1 MYVNCHSFFSL
12 NYGVLSPENL
22 VIEANRR
29 GVSRLALTDINN
41 TSGVHSFAR
50 SCQKMH
56 IEAVV
61 GIEFRNGTD
70 LCYVGLARDLNGFE
84 NLNRFLSRHLA
95 EKSAFPQRAP
105 GLEAVEWIYPLACMP
120 SGKPA
125 ASEWLGIPPS
135 LCRQWKYRA
144 VNQRIPKDWERK
156 SIAFQSV
163 VFTDRPGFD
172 LHRLLCSIDQ
182 NTLLSKLD
190 RATHAGLDDDFPAPE
205 DLLRRYS
212 DAPELIFR
220 AEMLLEKCA
229 YPFQFHKPRNRR
241 CFSGSPEEDYEL
253 LHRLSGEGLLYRYG
267 AGNAE
272 AEKRVES
279 ELEVIGKLG
288 FTGYFLITWD
298 IIRHARSKGYFHVGR
313 GSGANSIVAYC
324 LGITDVDPI
333 ELDLYFERFI
343 NIHRSSPPDFDIDFS
358 WDEREEIQSYIF
370 RKYTEEYTAMLGTYV
385 TYQASSVRRELG
397 KVFGLPKHEIDQIA
411 DDPASFQ
418 NTRIMGWINRFEQVM
433 KDMPR
438 HLSIHAGGIL
448 ISEESIFQTGALHY
462 PPKGF
467 GTTQFDMYEA
477 EEIGFA
483 KFDILSQRGLGHIK
497 EAVEIIYENQGITL
511 DIHAVHRFKT
521 DENVRRQLRSAETLG
536 CFYIESPG
544 MRQLL
549 SKLRCDDYLTLVAA
563 SSIIRPGVA
572 KSGMMREYIYRF
584 HHPDS
589 FEYVHPVMK
598 ELLRET
604 YGIMV
609 YQEDVIKVAHHFAGL
624 SAADSDVL
632 RRGMSGK
639 FRSKAE
645 FARIR
650 DAYFSSCARKGYPD
664 EITSEVW
671 RQIESFSG
679 YSFSKAHSASFAVES
694 YQSLFL
700 KTLYPR
706 EFMVAVVNNFGGF
719 YRTEIYLH
727 EARRAGAGVV
737 APCINQSRMLTCI
750 RKEQIFLGLI
760 HIRNLEKEVGE
771 SILSER
777 QERGPYR
784 NLAQFMRRVPMG
796 LEQLVLLIRIG
807 AFRFT
812 GLSKKE
818 LLWEAH
824 AHFQEASTRS
834 HPGTGLL
841 FENAEPDYQQE
852 LILPELGPDD
862 GIENAY
868 DEIEILGFPLGSPF
882 ALSDWREE
890 YERLPQKL
898 PVGSQYFL
906 NSRHEACSEQLSGS
920 EVSTLRS
927 AS

>member
-1 MYVNCHSFFSL
+1 MYVNCHSHFSL
-12 NYGVLSPENL
+12 NYGVLSPDNL
-22 VIEANRR
+22 VVEASRR

-41 TSGVHSFAR
+41 TSGVHAFAR
-50 SCQKMH
+50 TCQKMH

-61 GIEFRNGTD
+61 GVEFRNGSQ
-70 LCYVGLARDLNGFE
+70 LCYVGLARDLRGFE
-84 NLNRFLSRHLA
+84 NLNRFLSHHLA
-95 EKSAFPQRAP
+95 AKSDFPARAP
-105 GLEAVEWIYPLACMP
+105 GLEAVEWIYPLAAMP
-120 SGKPA
+120 KGLPKDN
-125 ASEWLGIPPS
+125 EWLGVSPS
-135 LCRQWKYRA
+135 ECRQWKYRS
-144 VNQRIPKDWERK
+144 VNKRLVDAWEQK
-156 SIAFQSV
+156 SMAFQSV
-163 VFTDRPGFD
+163 VFLDRGGFD
-172 LHRLLCSIDQ
+172 LHRLLCCIDQ

-190 RATHAGLDDDFPAPE
+190 RATHAGLDEDFPAPE
-205 DLLRRYS
+205 EMLQRYA

-220 AEMLLEKCA
+220 AEMLLERCA
-229 YPFQFHKPRNRR
+229 YPFEFNKPRNRR
-241 CFSGSPEEDYEL
+241 CFNQSPEEDREM
-253 LHRLSGEGLLYRYG
+253 LHRLSREGLLYRYG
-267 AGNAE
+267 SDHPE
-272 AEKRVES
+272 AEKRVEN
-279 ELEVIGKLG
+279 ELAVIGQLG

-298 IIRHARSKGYFHVGR
+298 IIRFARSKGYFHVGR

-370 RKYTEEYTAMLGTYV
+370 QKYTEEHTAMLGTYV
-385 TYQASSVRRELG
+385 TYQSSSVRRELG
-397 KVFGLPKHEIDQIA
+397 KVFGLPKHEIDQLSEE
-411 DDPASFQ
+411 PAAFA
-418 NTRIMGWINRFEQVM
+418 NTRIMGWVNRFEQLM

-477 EEIGFA
+477 EDIGFA

-497 EAVEIIYENQGITL
+497 EAVDIIYENQGITL
-511 DIHAVHRFKT
+511 DVHAVHRFKT
-521 DENVRRQLRSAETLG
+521 DEQVRRQLRSAETLG

-584 HHPDS
+584 HHPNS
-589 FEYVHPVMK
+589 FEYVHPVM
-598 ELLRET
+598 ETLLKET

-650 DAYFSSCARKGYPD
+650 DAYFSSCARRGYP
-664 EITSEVW
+664 EEVTTEVW

-727 EARRAGAGVV
+727 EARRAGAVIE
-737 APCINQSRMLTCI
+737 APCINQSRMLTRI
-750 RKEQIFLGLI
+750 RKERIYLGLI
-760 HIRNLEKEVGE
+760 HIKNLEKEVGE
-771 SILSER
+771 TILEER

-784 NLAQFMRRVPMG
+784 NLAQFMRRVPIG

-824 AHFQEASTRS
+824 AHFQAGRTARNSGIGS
-834 HPGTGLL
+834 L
-841 FENAEPDYQQE
+841 FEDDASDYQQE
-852 LILPELGPDD
+852 LVLPELSPDN

-868 DEIEILGFPLGSPF
+868 DEIEILGFPLGSAF

-890 YERLPQKL
+890 YQRLPQKL
-898 PVGSQYFL
+898 STENQYVL
-906 NSRHEACSEQLSGS
+906 PRHEPIGEELPESETT
-920 EVSTLRS
+920 TLRS